1 MTHLRKERILG
12 IDPGTQILGYGI
24 IEYHPNEVKVLDCSV
39 IKMKD
44 LEDDQT
50 KLKEIFLQVQDI
62 IEAHQTGILS
72 IELPFY
78 GKNPQSMLKLG
89 RAQGVAIAAAIVMG
103 VEIHEF
109 SAKKIKKSVT
119 GNGNASKQQVAD
131 MISRLLN
138 YELESKYF
146 DATDAL
152 AAAYCYTCQ
161 RQLGSTSK
169 SFSGSW
175 KSFLAKNPDRILK

>member
-1 MTHLRKERILG
+1 MTQLRKNRVLG

-24 IEYHPNEVKVLDCSV
+24 IEYGPNIYKVLDCSV
-39 IKMKD
+39 IKLNK

-50 KLKEIFLQVQDI
+50 KLREIFLQIQDI
-62 IEAHQTGILS
+62 IEANQTGILS

-109 SAKKIKKSVT
+109 SAKKIKKAVT
-119 GNGNASKQQVAD
+119 GNGNASKEQVCD

-138 YELESKYF
+138 YQIDSKYY
-146 DATDAL
+146 DASDAL

-161 RQLGSTSK
+161 NQNGLSDQNGPT
-169 SFSGSW
+169 SW
-175 KSFLAKNPDRILK
+175 KSFISSHPDRIHK